1 MSNTEHNIKLG
12 SSLNYEK
19 TNLTFKAER
28 MLLKSNYKLKTIST
42 FFSGRNC
49 ENVKSRAKIAGVG
62 ERMRELCFGK
72 MPCLLEKR
80 SPHL

>member
-1 MSNTEHNIKLG
+1 
-12 SSLNYEK
+12 
-19 TNLTFKAER
+19 
-28 MLLKSNYKLKTIST
+28 MLLKSNYQLKTISI

-49 ENVKSRAKIAGVG
+49 IKQSCEKQGGNWWG

-72 MPCLLEKR
+72 MPSLLEKR